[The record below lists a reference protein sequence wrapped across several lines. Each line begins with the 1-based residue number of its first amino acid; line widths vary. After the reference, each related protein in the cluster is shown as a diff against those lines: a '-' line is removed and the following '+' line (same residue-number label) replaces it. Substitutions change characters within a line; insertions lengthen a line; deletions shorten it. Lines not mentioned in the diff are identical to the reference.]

1 MQWSCAAP
9 GKGEKDPFPLR
20 TELLKELIDSKYTVT
35 VSFNRPGAH
44 YGTSFDDG
52 ALKGHGGGNATVY
65 VGRGSVWS
73 GGALAIVQTMDK
85 DGKIEIEIVSGTTAL
100 GHEFVHALHALKGE
114 ILATHEKSS
123 GLHTL
128 HWDFIAWQE
137 ESYTWKDITG
147 AVRTDTVTTEELR
160 TTGLGRFANE
170 HFSEN
175 ALRAEVPWRNGSR
188 RINY

>member
-73 GGALAIVQTMDK
+73 GDVLAFVQTMDK
-85 DGKIEIEIVSGTTAL
+85 EGKIEIEIVSGNTAL
-100 GHEFVHALHALKGE
+100 GHEFVHAFHALKGE

-128 HWDFIAWQE
+128 
-137 ESYTWKDITG
+137 TG
-147 AVRTDTVTTEELR
+147 TSSPGRKRATRGRT
-160 TTGLGRFANE
+160 
-170 HFSEN
+170 S
-175 ALRAEVPWRNGSR
+175 RARCGPTR
-188 RINY
+188 